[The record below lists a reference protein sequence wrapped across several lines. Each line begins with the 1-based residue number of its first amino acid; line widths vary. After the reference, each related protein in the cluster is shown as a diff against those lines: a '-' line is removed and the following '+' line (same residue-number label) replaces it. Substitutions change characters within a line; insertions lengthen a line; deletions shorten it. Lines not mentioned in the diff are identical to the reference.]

1 MLGTIFILCTVSL
14 AFVFFLLLLKL
25 HLFSLC
31 ISSVSV
37 YCLYTYLFS
46 LMEMLQFNIV
56 YRGLLKHL
64 CKCGSPSVCMG
75 FCSGSAFS
83 SGFFFFTTKC
93 MCRDRFAGKTS
104 SKYSDSLSFT
114 MLLEGLFH
122 GNVVKIVV
130 RYGF

>member
-64 CKCGSPSVCMG
+64 CKWAFVVDQLLVVAFFLPQ
-75 FCSGSAFS
+75 SACAE
-83 SGFFFFTTKC
+83 TV
-93 MCRDRFAGKTS
+93 
-104 SKYSDSLSFT
+104 SL
-114 MLLEGLFH
+114 EKPRQ
-122 GNVVKIVV
+122 NIQIV
-130 RYGF
+130 

>member
-1 MLGTIFILCTVSL
+1 MLGTIFILYTVSL

-83 SGFFFFTTKC
+83 SGFFFLPQSACAETV
-93 MCRDRFAGKTS
+93 
-104 SKYSDSLSFT
+104 SL
-114 MLLEGLFH
+114 EKPCQ
-122 GNVVKIVV
+122 NIQIV
-130 RYGF
+130 